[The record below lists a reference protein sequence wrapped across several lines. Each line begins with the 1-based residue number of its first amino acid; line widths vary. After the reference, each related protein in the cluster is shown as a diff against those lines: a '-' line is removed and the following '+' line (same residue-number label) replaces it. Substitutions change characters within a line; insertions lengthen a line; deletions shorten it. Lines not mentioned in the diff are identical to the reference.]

1 MIKATENN
9 DCRVPIVMAAI
20 AWPLVIPILTADS
33 RFFPSS
39 RLPLAKD
46 KVENDYFLQEHV
58 ITRKMLGCTQI
69 LQIV

>member
-1 MIKATENN
+1 
-9 DCRVPIVMAAI
+9 MAAI
-20 AWPLVIPILTADS
+20 EWPLVIPILTADS

-46 KVENDYFLQEHV
+46 EVKNDYFFQEHV

-69 LQIV
+69 PQIV

>member
-1 MIKATENN
+1 MIKITENN

-39 RLPLAKD
+39 RLALAKD
-46 KVENDYFLQEHV
+46 EVKNDYFLQEHV

-69 LQIV
+69 PQIF